1 MSRELQFRGKDLSTR
16 DDQLQEAL
24 AKSSRLAL
32 DLERAQEQIK
42 ELKVQVSKLESS
54 KEQVRCLASGM
65 PMCTLPPSTLTQR
78 VCGGI
83 LQELWAEVKATKD
96 AALVIAARPT
106 ADEVARLTHALRG
119 SARPSEPDLR
129 LLEQEAEADKRPRGW
144 FEKSIFANEV
154 GSVGRWSRLSTCCN
168 HCSCD
173 G

>member
-1 MSRELQFRGKDLSTR
+1 MPC
-16 DDQLQEAL
+16 
-24 AKSSRLAL
+24 
-32 DLERAQEQIK
+32 
-42 ELKVQVSKLESS
+42 VSHAN
-54 KEQVRCLASGM
+54 VH
-65 PMCTLPPSTLTQR
+65 PPSLHPDAAC

-83 LQELWAEVKATKD
+83 LQELWAEAKATKD

-154 GSVGRWSRLSTCCN
+154 GW
-168 HCSCD
+168 
-173 G
+173 